1 MMDTLLIIED
11 ESLFGNELKRH
22 YQREGWHV
30 MLARTLRDAAHLL
43 LRSRIG
49 PLVVLSDMTLP
60 DGNALD
66 LLEKVRAEGETS
78 EWVFLTGYGE
88 PADAE
93 RAKRIGAVDFL
104 QKPTEFKA
112 LDLVIATAVRSA
124 RAQRRL
130 KEQTSAE
137 RNRFA
142 VEAFVGASRRAQQV
156 RDLLRQLQDL
166 PLSSVLIG
174 GETGTGKGLAA
185 RILHYSGLRS
195 DGPFVEVNCVALP
208 KDLLESELFGHEQGA
223 FTGAKGSHRGLMEQ
237 ADGGT
242 LFLDEISEMNPA
254 LQAKLLTTIESR
266 RIRRLGG
273 EREIKVDLQ
282 IIAASNR
289 ELRSAVEDGQ
299 FRADLYHR
307 LAVIELVLPALRERR
322 EDIGELVTRFI
333 AEFNAKAGKA
343 VSTVPPEVMAR
354 LRTYHW
360 PGNVRELRNVIERCV
375 LLSRGAEL
383 PGEWLQI
390 GPPAPETAS
399 HAQAQESGDWLC
411 LPLDGTMALE
421 DMDRH
426 IIQTALERHHYN
438 VMATARALGT
448 TRETLRYRIQ
458 KYGLAK
464 N

>member
-11 ESLFGNELKRH
+11 ESLFGSELKRH
-22 YQREGWHV
+22 FQREGWHV
-30 MLARTLRDAAHLL
+30 MLARTLRDAEQLL
-43 LRSRIG
+43 LRSRIA

-66 LLEKVRAEGETS
+66 LLEKARTEGETS

-104 QKPTEFKA
+104 QKPTEFKT
-112 LDLVIATAVRSA
+112 LDLVIATAARSA

-130 KEQTSAE
+130 KEQTSSE
-137 RNRFA
+137 QTRFS
-142 VEAFVGASRRAQQV
+142 VNAFIGSSQRAQQV
-156 RDLLRQLQDL
+156 RDLVRQLQDL

-174 GETGTGKGLAA
+174 GETGTGKGLVA

-242 LFLDEISEMNPA
+242 LFLDEISEMDA
-254 LQAKLLTTIESR
+254 HLQAKLLTTIESR
-266 RIRRLGG
+266 RVRRLGG

-289 ELRSAVEDGQ
+289 NLKSAVDQGQ

-307 LAVIELVLPALRERR
+307 LAVIEIVLPALRERR
-322 EDIGELVTRFI
+322 EDIAELVTPFI
-333 AEFNAKAGKA
+333 AEFNAKAGKT
-343 VSTVPPEVMAR
+343 VSVVGADIMAR
-354 LRTYHW
+354 LMTYAW

-375 LLSRGAEL
+375 LLSRGDEL

-390 GPPAPETAS
+390 GPTALTMIS
-399 HAQAQESGDWLC
+399 HVQGKENGDWLC
-411 LPLDGTMALE
+411 LPLDGSMALE

-426 IIQTALERHHYN
+426 IIQTALDRHDHN